1 MKKIIF
7 TDCTNKTYTIEEKA
21 FRYDLKDDDNNGFV
35 TATNGTR
42 ISAMLI
48 IEGLFNGRTKIVD
61 KHMLLSTDTDQ
72 YTYEDYKKWC
82 DECDIPEDER
92 FGEDEDGGHLFYDW
106 LDEQI
111 NEDIHCD
118 KMNMR
123 YSEYAERNF
132 IITGTLG
139 LWDGKHDIK
148 PVFKHG
154 LCEAIDKCISGSDTW
169 DYDVFLNDD
178 EDYIT
183 VHAKH
188 HDGTNVFEIHMLTR
202 EGAEAWEKAYE
213 EYEYGDADYPELK
226 EEWLEKIKFNKIF

>member
-1 MKKIIF
+1 MKKIVF

-42 ISAMLI
+42 ISAMFI
-48 IEGLFNGRTKIVD
+48 VQGLFNGRTKIVD

-72 YTYEDYKKWC
+72 YTYEDYKEWC
-82 DECDIPEDER
+82 DECDVDCIYEE
-92 FGEDEDGGHLFYDW
+92 GSTEFYDW
-106 LDEQI
+106 VHEQI
-111 NEDIHCD
+111 DEDIHCD
-118 KMNMR
+118 KINMKD
-123 YSEYAERNF
+123 SEYAERNF
-132 IITGTLG
+132 IITGSLG
-139 LWDGKHDIK
+139 LWDGKHNIR
-148 PVFKHG
+148 PVFEHG
-154 LCEAIDKCISGSDTW
+154 LCEAIDYTIKGRDIW
-169 DYDVFLNDD
+169 DFDVFLNDD

-213 EYEYGDADYPELK
+213 EYEYGDADFPELK
-226 EEWLEKIKFNKIF
+226 EEWFEKIEFNKIF

>member
-1 MKKIIF
+1 MKKIVF

-21 FRYDLKDDDNNGFV
+21 FRYNLKDEDNNGFV

-42 ISAMLI
+42 ISAMFI
-48 IEGLFNGRTKIVD
+48 VEGLFNGRTKVVD

-72 YTYEDYKKWC
+72 YTYEDYKEWC
-82 DECDIPEDER
+82 DECDVDCIYEE
-92 FGEDEDGGHLFYDW
+92 GSTEFYDW
-106 LDEQI
+106 VHEQI
-111 NEDIHCD
+111 DEDINCD
-118 KMNMR
+118 KINMKD
-123 YSEYAERNF
+123 SEYAERNF
-132 IITGTLG
+132 IITGSLG
-139 LWDGKHDIK
+139 LWDGKHNIK
-148 PVFKHG
+148 PVFCHG
-154 LCEAIDKCISGSDTW
+154 LCEVIDKCIEGRDIW

-213 EYEYGDADYPELK
+213 EYEYGDADFPELK
-226 EEWLEKIKFNKIF
+226 EEWFEKIEFNKIF

>member
-1 MKKIIF
+1 MKRIIF
-7 TDCTNKTYTIEEKA
+7 TDCTDKTYTIEEKA

-48 IEGLFNGRTKIVD
+48 VEGLFNGRTKIVD

-72 YTYEDYKKWC
+72 YTYEDYKEWC
-82 DECDIPEDER
+82 DDCDVDCIYEE
-92 FGEDEDGGHLFYDW
+92 GSTEFYDW
-106 LDEQI
+106 VHEQI
-111 NEDIHCD
+111 DEDIQCD
-118 KMNMR
+118 KMNMQ

-132 IITGTLG
+132 IITGALG
-139 LWDGKHDIK
+139 LWDGKHGIK

-154 LCEAIDKCISGSDTW
+154 LCEAIDKCISGSDIW

-226 EEWLEKIKFNKIF
+226 EEWLEKIEFNKIF